1 LRGSKSRGKLTSFLC
16 LYSIKTYIKNY
27 TSIRDIFDIIKGTY
41 LHRKDGLVIIGYA
54 RVSTMD
60 QSLNMQ
66 LDSMEE
72 YGCDEIFQE
81 KMSGAKD
88 DRPELMQ
95 ALRILR
101 AGDTFVV
108 YKLDRLARST
118 KRLIEIADIL
128 KEKEVEFV
136 SIQDKI
142 DTGTAAGKAM
152 FGMLSVLAEFER
164 DIIRER
170 TMAGLKAARARGRK
184 GGRPKVNQQKLNQA
198 MAMYH
203 SKRLTVKEIQEATGI
218 SSATLYRAL
227 REESTH

>member
-1 LRGSKSRGKLTSFLC
+1 M
-16 LYSIKTYIKNY
+16 
-27 TSIRDIFDIIKGTY
+27 
-41 LHRKDGLVIIGYA
+41 IIGYA
-54 RVSTMD
+54 RVSTVD
-60 QSLNMQ
+60 QSLNLQ
-66 LDSMEE
+66 IDALAG

-81 KMSGAKD
+81 KVSGAKD
-88 DRPELMQ
+88 EREELMK

-101 AGDTFVV
+101 SGDKFVV

-118 KRLIEIADIL
+118 KRLIEIADMLRENDVKFI
-128 KEKEVEFV
+128 

-184 GGRPKVNQQKLNQA
+184 GGRPKVNESKLRQA
-198 MAMYH
+198 VALYH
-203 SKRLTVKEIQEATGI
+203 SERMSVREIQEATGI
-218 SSATLYRAL
+218 SRATLYREIKKEQTL
-227 REESTH
+227 K